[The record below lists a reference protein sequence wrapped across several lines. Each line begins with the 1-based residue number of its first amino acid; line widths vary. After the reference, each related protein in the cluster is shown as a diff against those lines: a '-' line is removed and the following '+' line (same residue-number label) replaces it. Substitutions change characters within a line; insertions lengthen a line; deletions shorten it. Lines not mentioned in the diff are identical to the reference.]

1 MAHLSWWACQ
11 GAPLPLERAPQQGGQ
26 QAARSWHG
34 TLGTLDVQP
43 PGAATAPLRHGTDR
57 TDSRRCTPAPASSQS
72 NIWAWAKALG
82 TEYSHK
88 RTAVNNQARP
98 MPLQDFAGGAE

>member
-57 TDSRRCTPAPASSQS
+57 TDSRRCTPAPASHSPTS
-72 NIWAWAKALG
+72 GRGLKLWALS
-82 TEYSHK
+82 TPT
-88 RTAVNNQARP
+88 R
-98 MPLQDFAGGAE
+98 